1 MKDSRVLGQDHGDG
15 GSGWGGGGEK
25 VNEKNTEGDHEGI
38 HQVEALSLSTDEA
51 LSKAAC
57 MGLSFTSGSPC
68 GDPLEVGLINLTL
81 HGNAKH
87 FSLECGQSMAIA
99 SAARADLLPSGIQSA
114 LLKTPGQTS
123 GCDEC

>member
-1 MKDSRVLGQDHGDG
+1 M
-15 GSGWGGGGEK
+15 
-25 VNEKNTEGDHEGI
+25 
-38 HQVEALSLSTDEA
+38 EALSPSTDEA

-99 SAARADLLPSGIQSA
+99 SAARADLLPSGIQSP